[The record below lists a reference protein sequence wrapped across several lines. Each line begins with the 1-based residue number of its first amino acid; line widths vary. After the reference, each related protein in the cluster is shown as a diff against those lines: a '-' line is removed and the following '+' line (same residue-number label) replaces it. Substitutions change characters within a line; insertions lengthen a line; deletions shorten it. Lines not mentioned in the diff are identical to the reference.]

1 MFQWHG
7 LQDFTL
13 PLSAT
18 LSLTKNLILCCSL
31 LHLLLESKLTFVVTE
46 LNVYFQMSL
55 FKECVHE

>member
-1 MFQWHG
+1 MLRWHG
-7 LQDFTL
+7 LQDFTF

-18 LSLTKNLILCCSL
+18 PSPTENLILCCSL
-31 LHLLLESKLTFVVTE
+31 LHFSLESKLTFVVTE